1 MHELN
6 EISEESIVASHDD
19 DADNKNITKT
29 NHGVVN
35 KLIQNGVLTNDQLQ
49 IAIEEIKFNKLSS
62 HLTILEVLDKMGF
75 VSEKTMMDIINPDN
89 KIANLTNHHNI
100 WILS

>member
-1 MHELN
+1 MQELS
-6 EISEESIVASHDD
+6 EINEESILTVSNNDS
-19 DADNKNITKT
+19 DNKNITKT

-49 IAIEEIKFNKLSS
+49 IAIEEIKSNKLSS

-75 VSEKTMMDIINPDN
+75 VSEKTMMDIVNPDN
-89 KIANLTNHHNI
+89 KIKQIKTVD
-100 WILS
+100 